1 MRNIKLLI
9 RKYGFL
15 SLILLIVVI
24 VGGVFGR
31 KFYTEDK
38 KVEEEIWKPSV
49 EMKSSEI
56 ITTEDTNL
64 ETSTDSTYWVIPQA
78 EDCFIL
84 DEEKQQLQ
92 NKALSAAESVSEIY
106 KDIEIVDI
114 SSYSSSITEFTREQ
128 RKAVVKKLGEN
139 GFVSVEED
147 TNMQNYEAIETF
159 YTEYLNGQDSMVT
172 IFKVHR
178 DGLIGAI
185 TFIYRK
191 DKLQTYYVGVRWK
204 EGGIPEIQ
212 GTSISDIAEIKLTEK
227 GYFIYSYKTIIAH
240 ASLRQYFRV
249 KPLSDDCREL
259 TKKYISGLSYV
270 NYNMLVTN
278 WDSSNVED
286 ILMPCM
292 YEDIYRIHTG
302 ENLRT
307 ENQEIP
313 AEQYENIMTTYFPVS
328 IEQLRKHCGYIEDSA
343 SYPYEMIYASPY
355 PPFGEVI
362 DYTENANGTIT
373 LMVDGVWSDYNS
385 DCAFTNQIVV
395 QPFEDGTFKYL
406 SNSIEQ
412 KELELPPIVRTKR

>member
-114 SSYSSSITEFTREQ
+114 SSYSSGITEFTREQ

-385 DCAFTNQIVV
+385 D
-395 QPFEDGTFKYL
+395 
-406 SNSIEQ
+406 
-412 KELELPPIVRTKR
+412 

>member
-114 SSYSSSITEFTREQ
+114 SSYSSGITEFTREQ

-328 IEQLRKHCGYIEDSA
+328 IEQLRKHCRYIEDSA

>member
-343 SYPYEMIYASPY
+343 SYPYEMIDRKS
-355 PPFGEVI
+355 
-362 DYTENANGTIT
+362 
-373 LMVDGVWSDYNS
+373 
-385 DCAFTNQIVV
+385 VV
-395 QPFEDGTFKYL
+395 
-406 SNSIEQ
+406 
-412 KELELPPIVRTKR
+412 

>member
-24 VGGVFGR
+24 VGGVFER

-114 SSYSSSITEFTREQ
+114 SSYSSGITEFTREQ

>member
-114 SSYSSSITEFTREQ
+114 SSYSSGITEFTREQ

-343 SYPYEMIYASPY
+343 RYPYEMIYASPY

>member
-15 SLILLIVVI
+15 SLILFIVII
-24 VGGVFGR
+24 VEGSCQG
-31 KFYTEDK
+31 KFHTEDK

-78 EDCFIL
+78 EDCFIS
-84 DEEKQQLQ
+84 DEEKEQLQ

-106 KDIEIVDI
+106 KDIEIVDE
-114 SSYSSSITEFTREQ
+114 SSYFSGITEFTREQ
-128 RKAVVKKLGEN
+128 RKAVVEKLGEN
-139 GFVSVEED
+139 SFVSVEED

-159 YTEYLNGQDSMVT
+159 YEEYLNGQDSMVT

-178 DGLIGAI
+178 DGLIGAV
-185 TFIYRK
+185 TFIYRNGE
-191 DKLQTYYVGVRWK
+191 LQTYYVGIRWK

-212 GTSISDIAEIKLTEK
+212 GTSVSDIAEIKLTEK
-227 GYFIYSYKTIIAH
+227 GYFIYSYKTVIDH
-240 ASLRQYFRV
+240 ASLRQYFRI

-259 TKKYISGLSYV
+259 TKKYILGLSYV

-302 ENLRT
+302 ENFRT

-313 AEQYENIMTTYFPVS
+313 AEQYEKIMTTYFPVS
-328 IEQLRKHCGYIEDSA
+328 IEQLRKYCGYIEESA

-362 DYTENANGTIT
+362 DYTENVDGTIT
-373 LMVDGVWSDYNS
+373 LMVDGVWADYNS

-395 QPFEDGTFKYL
+395 QPFEDGTFRYL
-406 SNSIEQ
+406 SNFIEQ
-412 KELELPPIVRTKR
+412 KELELPPIARTKR

>member
-15 SLILLIVVI
+15 SLILFIVII
-24 VGGVFGR
+24 VEGSCQG
-31 KFYTEDK
+31 KFHTEDK
-38 KVEEEIWKPSV
+38 KVEEEVWKPSV
-49 EMKSSEI
+49 KMKSSEI

-64 ETSTDSTYWVIPQA
+64 ENSTDSTYWVIPQA
-78 EDCFIL
+78 EDCFIS
-84 DEEKQQLQ
+84 DEEKEQLQ

-106 KDIEIVDI
+106 KDIEIVDE
-114 SSYSSSITEFTREQ
+114 SSYFSGITEFTREQ
-128 RKAVVKKLGEN
+128 RKAVVEKLGEN
-139 GFVSVEED
+139 GFISVEED

-159 YTEYLNGQDSMVT
+159 YEEYLNGQDSMVT

-185 TFIYRK
+185 TFIYRNGE
-191 DKLQTYYVGVRWK
+191 LQTYYVGIRWK

-212 GTSISDIAEIKLTEK
+212 GTSVSDIAEIKLTEK
-227 GYFIYSYKTIIAH
+227 GYFIYSYKTVIAH

-302 ENLRT
+302 ENFRT

-313 AEQYENIMTTYFPVS
+313 AEQYEKIMTTYFPVS
-328 IEQLRKHCGYIEDSA
+328 IEQLRKYCGYIEESA

-362 DYTENANGTIT
+362 DYTENVDGTIT

-395 QPFEDGTFKYL
+395 QPFEDGTFRYL
-406 SNSIEQ
+406 SNFIEQ
-412 KELELPPIVRTKR
+412 KELELPPIARTKR

>member
-15 SLILLIVVI
+15 SLILFIVII
-24 VGGVFGR
+24 VEGSCQG
-31 KFYTEDK
+31 KFHTEDK
-38 KVEEEIWKPSV
+38 KVEEEVWKPSV
-49 EMKSSEI
+49 KMKSSEI

-64 ETSTDSTYWVIPQA
+64 ENSTDSTYWVIPQA
-78 EDCFIL
+78 EDCFIS
-84 DEEKQQLQ
+84 DEEKEQLQ

-106 KDIEIVDI
+106 KDIEIVDE
-114 SSYSSSITEFTREQ
+114 SSYFSGITEFTREQ
-128 RKAVVKKLGEN
+128 RKAVVEKLGEN
-139 GFVSVEED
+139 SFVSVEED

-159 YTEYLNGQDSMVT
+159 YEEYLNGQDSMVT

-185 TFIYRK
+185 TFIYRNGE
-191 DKLQTYYVGVRWK
+191 LQTYYVGIRWK

-212 GTSISDIAEIKLTEK
+212 GTSVSDIAEIKLTEK
-227 GYFIYSYKTIIAH
+227 GYFIYSYKTVIAH

-302 ENLRT
+302 ENFRT

-313 AEQYENIMTTYFPVS
+313 AEQYEKIMTTYFPVS
-328 IEQLRKHCGYIEDSA
+328 IEQLRKYCGYIEESA

-362 DYTENANGTIT
+362 DYTENVDGTIT

-395 QPFEDGTFKYL
+395 QPFEDGTFRYL
-406 SNSIEQ
+406 SNFIEQ
-412 KELELPPIVRTKR
+412 KELELPPIARTKR

>member
-1 MRNIKLLI
+1 M
-9 RKYGFL
+9 
-15 SLILLIVVI
+15 
-24 VGGVFGR
+24 
-31 KFYTEDK
+31 
-38 KVEEEIWKPSV
+38 EEEIWKPSV

-114 SSYSSSITEFTREQ
+114 SSYSSGITEFTREQ

-406 SNSIEQ
+406 SNSVEQ

>member
-1 MRNIKLLI
+1 MRDIKLLI
-9 RKYGFL
+9 RRYGFL

-24 VGGVFGR
+24 VEGSCQR
-31 KFYTEDK
+31 KFQIEDK
-38 KVEEEIWKPSV
+38 KVEEEVWKPSV
-49 EMKSSEI
+49 EIESSEI

-64 ETSTDSTYWVIPQA
+64 ETSTDSTYWGIPQA
-78 EDCFIL
+78 EDCFIS
-84 DEEKQQLQ
+84 DEEKEQLQ
-92 NKALSAAESVSEIY
+92 NKALLAAESVSEIY
-106 KDIEIVDI
+106 KDIEIVDV
-114 SSYSSSITEFTREQ
+114 SNYSSGINEFTREQ
-128 RKAVVKKLGEN
+128 RKAVVEKLGEN

-159 YTEYLNGQDSMVT
+159 YAEYLNGQDSMVT

-178 DGLIGAI
+178 DGLIGAV

-191 DKLQTYYVGVRWK
+191 GELQTYYVGVRWK

-212 GTSISDIAEIKLTEK
+212 GTSVSDVAEIKLTEK
-227 GYFIYSYKTIIAH
+227 GYFIYSYKTVIAH
-240 ASLRQYFRV
+240 ASLRQYFRI

-307 ENQEIP
+307 KNQKIP
-313 AEQYENIMTTYFPVS
+313 AEQYEKIMTAYFPVS
-328 IEQLRKHCGYIEDSA
+328 IEQLRKYCGYIEDSA

-362 DYTENANGTIT
+362 DYTENADETIT
-373 LMVDGVWSDYNS
+373 LIVDGVWPDYNS

-395 QPFEDGTFKYL
+395 QPFEDGTFRYL

>member
-24 VGGVFGR
+24 VGGVFER

-56 ITTEDTNL
+56 IATEDTNL

-114 SSYSSSITEFTREQ
+114 SSYSSGITEFTREQ

-328 IEQLRKHCGYIEDSA
+328 IEQLRKHCRYIEDSA

>member
-1 MRNIKLLI
+1 MRDIKLLI
-9 RKYGFL
+9 RRYGFL

-24 VGGVFGR
+24 VEGSCQR
-31 KFYTEDK
+31 KFQIEDK
-38 KVEEEIWKPSV
+38 KVEEEVWKPSV
-49 EMKSSEI
+49 EIESSEI

-78 EDCFIL
+78 EDCFIS
-84 DEEKQQLQ
+84 DEEKEQLQ
-92 NKALSAAESVSEIY
+92 NKALLAAESVSEIY
-106 KDIEIVDI
+106 KDIEIVDV
-114 SSYSSSITEFTREQ
+114 SNYSSGINEFTREQ
-128 RKAVVKKLGEN
+128 RKAVVEKLGEN

-159 YTEYLNGQDSMVT
+159 YAEYLNGQDSMVT

-178 DGLIGAI
+178 DGLIGAV

-191 DKLQTYYVGVRWK
+191 GELQTYYVGVRWK

-212 GTSISDIAEIKLTEK
+212 GTSVSDVAEIKLTEK
-227 GYFIYSYKTIIAH
+227 GYFIYSYKTVIAH
-240 ASLRQYFRV
+240 ASLRQYFRI

-307 ENQEIP
+307 KNQKIP
-313 AEQYENIMTTYFPVS
+313 AEQYEKIMTAYFPVS
-328 IEQLRKHCGYIEDSA
+328 IEQLRKYCGYIEDSA

-362 DYTENANGTIT
+362 DYTENADETIT
-373 LMVDGVWSDYNS
+373 LIVDGVWPDYNS

-395 QPFEDGTFKYL
+395 QPFEDGTFRYL

>member
-106 KDIEIVDI
+106 KDIEIVDE
-114 SSYSSSITEFTREQ
+114 SSYFSGITEFTREQ
-128 RKAVVKKLGEN
+128 RKAVVEKLGEN
-139 GFVSVEED
+139 SFVSVEED

-159 YTEYLNGQDSMVT
+159 YEEYLNGQDSMVT

-259 TKKYISGLSYV
+259 TKKYILGLSYV

-302 ENLRT
+302 ENFRT

-313 AEQYENIMTTYFPVS
+313 AEQYEKIMTTYFTVS
-328 IEQLRKHCGYIEDSA
+328 IEQLRKYCGYIEESA

-362 DYTENANGTIT
+362 DYTENVDGTIT
-373 LMVDGVWSDYNS
+373 LMVDGVWADYNS

-395 QPFEDGTFKYL
+395 QPFEDGTFRYL
-406 SNSIEQ
+406 SNFIEQ
-412 KELELPPIVRTKR
+412 KELELPPIARTKR

>member
-24 VGGVFGR
+24 VGGVLGR

-114 SSYSSSITEFTREQ
+114 SSYSSGITEFTREQ

>member
-114 SSYSSSITEFTREQ
+114 SSYSSGITEFTREQ

-227 GYFIYSYKTIIAH
+227 GYFI
-240 ASLRQYFRV
+240 
-249 KPLSDDCREL
+249 
-259 TKKYISGLSYV
+259 
-270 NYNMLVTN
+270 
-278 WDSSNVED
+278 
-286 ILMPCM
+286 
-292 YEDIYRIHTG
+292 
-302 ENLRT
+302 
-307 ENQEIP
+307 
-313 AEQYENIMTTYFPVS
+313 
-328 IEQLRKHCGYIEDSA
+328 
-343 SYPYEMIYASPY
+343 
-355 PPFGEVI
+355 
-362 DYTENANGTIT
+362 
-373 LMVDGVWSDYNS
+373 
-385 DCAFTNQIVV
+385 
-395 QPFEDGTFKYL
+395 
-406 SNSIEQ
+406 
-412 KELELPPIVRTKR
+412 

>member
-114 SSYSSSITEFTREQ
+114 SSYSSGITEFTREQ

-406 SNSIEQ
+406 SNSVEQ